1 MKIEKYPF
9 ITNNTYC
16 SILDKEK
23 QYMSYN
29 TSTNFLVILVT
40 ALAIYIIILLFKEEY
55 IYENEG
61 EIENDLKKVSNN
73 NISLSINNTD

>member
-1 MKIEKYPF
+1 
-9 ITNNTYC
+9 
-16 SILDKEK
+16 
-23 QYMSYN
+23 MSYN